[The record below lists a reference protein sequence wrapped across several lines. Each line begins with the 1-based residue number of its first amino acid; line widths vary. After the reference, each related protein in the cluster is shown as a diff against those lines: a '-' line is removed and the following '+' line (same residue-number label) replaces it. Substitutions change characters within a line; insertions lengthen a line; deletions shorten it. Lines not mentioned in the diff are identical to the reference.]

1 MNYLNRRIRIL
12 ALMKAC
18 CHLPLKVFGVTDDT
32 VRRMEALC
40 FFDEVVTRDLLF
52 LSVHDAI
59 LFIKLETF
67 SGSISDPMADKVCWD

>member
-1 MNYLNRRIRIL
+1 MIL
-12 ALMKAC
+12 IKAGFNFN
-18 CHLPLKVFGVTDDT
+18 LKVFGVTDDT

-59 LFIKLETF
+59 LFIKLETS
-67 SGSISDPMADKVCWD
+67 SGSILDPMADKVGCN